1 MPNLD
6 DLNPEGLEV
15 YEVIV
20 ELSRVGG
27 STTVGAIAE
36 TTRFPL
42 PEVQRVLDQMTPAY
56 VEVGDDGPDG
66 TTEVRAR

>member
-15 YEVIV
+15 YDVV
-20 ELSRVGG
+20 VDLSRVGG

-36 TTRFPL
+36 ATQFPL
-42 PEVQRVLDQMTPAY
+42 PEVQRVLDEMTPTY
-56 VEVGDDGPDG
+56 VEVGTEGSDG
-66 TTEVRAR
+66 TAEVRAR